1 MISGIGHVAIR
12 CSDLA
17 ESLRFYTEV
26 LGLRKA
32 FELTRDDGSVWLV
45 YLQISK
51 DVFIELFPG
60 GKDANEITGSSIGFT
75 HLCLQV
81 DDMQAT
87 LAHLAAKGLD
97 VGEPTMGADGNWQYW
112 IKDPDGV
119 PIELMQIM
127 PDSMQ
132 RRHSRF

>member
-45 YLQISK
+45 FWQISK

-60 GKDANEITGSSIGFT
+60 ERMLKITGSSIGFT

-97 VGEPTMGADGNWQYW
+97 VGEHYGGGWSGSIGSKTPMGC
-112 IKDPDGV
+112 P
-119 PIELMQIM
+119 L
-127 PDSMQ
+127 S
-132 RRHSRF
+132 